1 MISQAYIFGSLG
13 KAAFQ
18 QDEKWYVLDNNDPN
32 AVRDWHTFD
41 KNYLALTNPEIT
53 LVPVGKNIDDIRQ
66 LLALETT
73 KQEALT
79 LALQLMDESI
89 PEESLKVEIAE
100 LLGAYTKDAGIFQF
114 LENRLLTTIVPDSFA
129 PSFASNICRS
139 LQMNEVAQIYELL
152 DSHAGEIQAFYTAWV
167 KTAKNYF
174 QDAAKADAAFSLLTS
189 GGIAKAFVQSMVQ
202 RDKKIWDQ
210 SALDAA
216 LLFQKEGL
224 ASNALLFFT
233 QLKTDLTQH
242 FQVQFKEKTFST
254 EEEKAET
261 DEIAIIIEEYLDDFF
276 VTI

>member
-152 DSHAGEIQAFYTAWV
+152 DSHAGEIQAFYTAWIKAV
-167 KTAKNYF
+167 KNYF
-174 QDAAKADAAFSLLTS
+174 PDAEKADTAFSLLTS

-202 RDKKIWDQ
+202 RDKKIWNQ

-242 FQVQFKEKTFST
+242 FQVQFKENTFST

-261 DEIAIIIEEYLDDFF
+261 DEIAIIIEEYLDNFF